1 MTLLRKNYPHIANP
15 VGAYVHSV
23 QHNGLLYI
31 SGMTAFGTA
40 AQGKS
45 MAEQATEIFHQIA
58 NITQAEN
65 SSFAD
70 LIKITLF
77 VTDISQL
84 STLRDVM
91 YQFYG
96 ENLPASSLVEVK
108 SLFSPEINIEIE
120 TLFAVNP
127 A

>member
-1 MTLLRKNYPHIANP
+1 MTLLRKNYPHLANP
-15 VGAYVHSV
+15 AGAYVHSV
-23 QHNGLLYI
+23 KHNGLLYI
-31 SGMTAFGTA
+31 SGMTAFGTI
-40 AQGKS
+40 AQGRS

-58 NITQAEN
+58 SIVQAEN

-70 LIKITLF
+70 LIKITIF

-91 YQFYG
+91 YKFYG
-96 ENLPASSLVEVK
+96 ANLPASSLVEVK
-108 SLFSPEINIEIE
+108 GLFSPEINIEIE
-120 TLFAVNP
+120 TLFAINP

>member
-1 MTLLRKNYPHIANP
+1 
-15 VGAYVHSV
+15 
-23 QHNGLLYI
+23 
-31 SGMTAFGTA
+31 
-40 AQGKS
+40 

-58 NITQAEN
+58 NIAQAEN

>member
-31 SGMTAFGTA
+31 SGMTAFGTV

-58 NITQAEN
+58 NIAQAEN

-96 ENLPASSLVEVK
+96 ETYQPALWLKLKVYSHLR
-108 SLFSPEINIEIE
+108 
-120 TLFAVNP
+120 
-127 A
+127 